1 MCPWSVSCPLGSLGV
16 GAYRVNPLADA
27 VPSSRPLHTARARAA
42 LWDAVGRRARSRLAA
57 WTRSFSVR
65 TGVPFFVGSPPETR
79 LPCALVRAP
88 RTHNAIQGVILG
100 PVERLHREPVLGPS
114 HQAELITASLFH
126 SQAQRCRRAQT
137 CKASERAFFTVIT
150 APCEGYCITCS
161 YRDNSCIH

>member
-1 MCPWSVSCPLGSLGV
+1 MG
-16 GAYRVNPLADA
+16 
-27 VPSSRPLHTARARAA
+27 
-42 LWDAVGRRARSRLAA
+42 
-57 WTRSFSVR
+57 
-65 TGVPFFVGSPPETR
+65 
-79 LPCALVRAP
+79 LPALVRAL

-150 APCEGYCITCS
+150 APCEGDCITCS